1 MGEGNPNNLVEFARQ
16 IKNQNLTGKEIKKKL
31 GRFLESQARER
42 GIPLHGIF
50 ELTPLCNLDCRM
62 CYIHL
67 NESYFDPNQLL
78 SANIWQIIMEQAYLA
93 GMRKATLT
101 GGECLTYT
109 GFEQVFLFLKK
120 LGVDVGILSNGVL
133 IDSKRLDFFKSHRPE
148 YIKISLYGSNEET
161 YEKVTGDKWFG
172 KVYNNLLAIR
182 DSGLKVQV
190 SITPSRFMLDDM
202 RPLVELVHSLNIPY
216 EINCRLISP
225 RENTGRETEDLTI
238 DQYLDLYRIRAEL
251 NQQNLAPID
260 YEELPDEKREG
271 AARYGLRCG
280 AGRSSF
286 AVNYEGRMM
295 ACVALDEKSVSILDV
310 GFEEAWTQIKRYAEN
325 YPIPCECVGCVY
337 EQICIHCQGQH
348 KNAPSGHC
356 DTVICERTKRLA
368 EAGFYHYIGKNHEM

>member
-1 MGEGNPNNLVEFARQ
+1 MEENNPNNLAEFARH

-78 SANIWQIIMEQAYLA
+78 PPNIWLALMEQAYTA

-109 GFEQVFLFLKK
+109 DFEQVFLFLKK
-120 LGVDVGILSNGVL
+120 LGVGIGILSNGVL
-133 IDSKRLDFFKSHRPE
+133 MDSKRIDFFNRNRPE
-148 YIKISLYGSNEET
+148 YVKVSLYGSNEEA
-161 YEKVTGDKWFG
+161 YERVTGYKVFG
-172 KVYNNLLAIR
+172 KVYNNLLAMK
-182 DSGLKVQV
+182 DAGLNVQV
-190 SITPSRFMLDDM
+190 TITPSRFMLEDM
-202 RPLVELVHSLNIPY
+202 RPLVELIHFLNIPY

-225 RENTGRETEDLTI
+225 RKNTGRGTEDLTI

-251 NQQNLAPID
+251 NQQNLTPMD
-260 YEELPDEKREG
+260 YEELPDEKRDG
-271 AARYGLRCG
+271 SAQYGLRCG

-286 AVNYEGRMM
+286 AVDYKGRMM
-295 ACVALDEKSVSILDV
+295 ACVALDEYSVPILDV
-310 GFEEAWTQIKRYAEN
+310 GFEEAWTQIKKYAMN
-325 YPIPCECVGCVY
+325 YPIPCECVGCIY
-337 EQICIHCQGQH
+337 EPICIHCQGQH

-356 DTVICERTKRLA
+356 DKIICERTKRLA
-368 EAGFYHYIGKNHEM
+368 EAGFYHYKNNNLES